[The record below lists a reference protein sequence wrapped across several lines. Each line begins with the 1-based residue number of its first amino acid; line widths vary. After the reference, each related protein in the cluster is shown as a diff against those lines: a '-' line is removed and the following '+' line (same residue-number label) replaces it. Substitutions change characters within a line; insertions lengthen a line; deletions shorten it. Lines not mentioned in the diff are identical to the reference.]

1 MSTTQTSKPVQAETR
16 AAIMRT
22 TLGGA
27 LGTTLEY
34 YDYVIYGLATAL
46 IFNQLFYSDLP
57 PALGFIAGFAT
68 YAVGFAV
75 RPIGGILLGII
86 GDKIGRKFIMVLT
99 IAMMGVA
106 TFAIGLLPTY
116 AQIGIWAPILLVV
129 CRMIQG
135 FSAGAELASA
145 SSLMVE
151 TAPVKHRGFI
161 GSFISFGT
169 NGGSLLA
176 SAVWLLVSLMPEDIF
191 LSWGWRI
198 PFLASILVTFI
209 GLWVRRHLKESN
221 VFETVADRQRRVPF
235 IQVFRGFLKTGWRA
249 FLLNFGMRTG
259 EAGTSVIYQVFL
271 ISYVATLPGLDS
283 KAGAAA
289 LFISALSGVVLIPL
303 LGGLSDRIGRRNTF
317 LLLGGI
323 QLIFAVPGLLLINT
337 GQMWAIVLAYIV
349 ASVICVQGMYAT
361 ESAYMVEMYGLKH
374 RLTGV
379 TAAKEIGGM
388 VGAGFAPVI
397 AATLFAVVGHW
408 WVISAYIAVL
418 MVITLVS
425 AFFAPETRGR
435 DLTIDED
442 AVTGSKARTVTPIS
456 ED

>member
-1 MSTTQTSKPVQAETR
+1 MSATSKPVQAETR
-16 AAIMRT
+16 AAIMRA

-46 IFNQLFYSDLP
+46 VFNRLFYSELP
-57 PALGFIAGFAT
+57 TEIGFIAGFAT

-75 RPIGGILLGII
+75 RPIGGLLLSAI
-86 GDKIGRKFIMVLT
+86 GDRIGRKYIMVLT
-99 IAMMGVA
+99 IVLMGA
-106 TFAIGLLPTY
+106 STFAIGLLPTY
-116 AQIGIWAPILLVV
+116 AQIGVWAPLLLVL
-129 CRMIQG
+129 CRMVQG

-145 SSLMVE
+145 STLMVE

-161 GSFISFGT
+161 GSFVSFGT

-176 SAVWLLVSLMPEDIF
+176 SAVWLLVSLMPDEQF
-191 LSWGWRI
+191 LSWGWRV
-198 PFLASILVTFI
+198 PFLASVFVTMI

-221 VFETVADRQRRVPF
+221 VFESVADRQRKVPLLK
-235 IQVFRGFLKTGWRA
+235 VYRGFFMTGWRT

-271 ISYVATLPGLDS
+271 ISYVAKLPGLNS
-283 KAGAAA
+283 SAGATA
-289 LFISALSGVVLIPL
+289 LFVSALFGVVLIPL

-317 LLLGGI
+317 LLLAGI
-323 QLIFAVPGLLLINT
+323 QLLFSVPGLLLINT
-337 GQMWAIVLAYIV
+337 GEMWAIVLAFVI

-361 ESAYMVEMYGLKH
+361 ESAYMVEMYGLRH

-379 TAAKEIGGM
+379 TAAKEMGGLI
-388 VGAGFAPVI
+388 GAGFAPLI
-397 AATLFAVVGHW
+397 AATLFAAVGHW

-425 AFFAPETRGR
+425 AWLAPETRGR

-442 AVTGSKARTVTPIS
+442 AVVGSAARKNRTV
-456 ED
+456 DLALK